1 MRVMITGATGFVG
14 AWTAKAVQDAGHQTR
29 LLVRKV
35 ERLETSAAKIG
46 VDIDD
51 HVIGDIADPD
61 SVAKALDGCDAVIHC
76 AAMVSTDPAMAD
88 KMLYTNLEGARYVL
102 GGAAKA
108 GIDPII
114 HVSSFTALFKPGLEV
129 LHADLPVVGGSDG
142 YGKSKAVVEAY
153 ARGLQ
158 DGGAPVNITYPGMVL
173 GPPAG
178 DQFGEAAEGVEASV
192 KMRGVPGRGA
202 AWIVIDV
209 RDLADLHVALL
220 EPGKGPRRYMA
231 GGKRVPVGDLA
242 SMIGKAADRTLAVLP
257 VPDVAL
263 RSLGRL
269 FDVIGDQLPF
279 ETPINSAAMQYYTQM
294 PSSDDA
300 PAERDLGI
308 VQRDPAVTIA
318 DTVEGLKKV
327 GRL

>member
-1 MRVMITGATGFVG
+1 MITGATGFVG

-46 VDIDD
+46 VDISD
-51 HVIGDIADPD
+51 HVIGDIADPE
-61 SVAKALDGCDAVIHC
+61 STAEALDGCDAVIHC

-88 KMLYTNLEGARYVL
+88 EMLRTNLEGARYVL

-108 GIDPII
+108 NIDPII
-114 HVSSFTALFKPGLEV
+114 HVSSFTALFKPGLPV

-192 KMRGVPGRGA
+192 KMRAVPGRGA

-209 RDLADLHVALL
+209 RDLAALHVALL

-231 GGKRVPVGDLA
+231 GGRRVSVGELA
-242 SMIGKAADRTLAVLP
+242 ELIGEAADRDLAAVP

-263 RSLGRL
+263 RTVGRI
-269 FDVIGDQLPF
+269 FDVIGDSLPF

-294 PSSDDA
+294 PPSDDE
-300 PAERDLGI
+300 PAQRELGI
-308 VQRDPAVTIA
+308 VQRPVADTIT
-318 DTVEGLKKV
+318 DTVEGLRQV